1 MKSFL
6 LAIAAVQILH
16 CSGVPNPE
24 DALRAAITKLNEIS
38 EISHLCGII
47 GSRITDLSPTGKF
60 SYNVDLSFS
69 VQETVCSKNSGLE
82 FDDSS
87 CIFRPARIAE
97 TANCR
102 SRVKYL
108 AGDVL
113 DVDVECHGFRKAKG
127 NRDSVEKIKV
137 HGGPSKGGKG
147 QSEPATGAKG
157 HHKPSRRGKGFR
169 KPSHRFNY
177 NGRSS
182 ELINSSEEAKITSE
196 ELSYEESS
204 RGTFTSE
211 ESSHG
216 ASRDYNEDS
225 RVRHRRH

>member
-47 GSRITDLSPTGKF
+47 SSTVTDLSPTGKF
-60 SYNVDLSFS
+60 SYNVDLAFS

-87 CIFRPARIAE
+87 CTFRPARIAE
-97 TANCR
+97 TATCR
-102 SRVKYL
+102 SRVKYM
-108 AGDVL
+108 ADDVL
-113 DVDVECHGFRKAKG
+113 DVDVECHGFRKARG
-127 NRDSVEKIKV
+127 NGDLVERVKV
-137 HGGPSKGGKG
+137 NGGASKGGKG
-147 QSEPATGAKG
+147 QSEPATGTKG
-157 HHKPSRRGKGFR
+157 HAKPPKRGKGHR
-169 KPSHRFNY
+169 KPPQRFSY
-177 NGRSS
+177 NGGSS
-182 ELINSSEEAKITSE
+182 ELIVSSEELRITSE
-196 ELSYEESS
+196 ELSHESS
-204 RGTFTSE
+204 SKE
-211 ESSHG
+211 H
-216 ASRDYNEDS
+216 NEDS

>member
-47 GSRITDLSPTGKF
+47 RSTITDLSPTGKI
-60 SYNVDLSFS
+60 SYNVDLAFS

-87 CIFRPARIAE
+87 CIFRPVRIAE
-97 TANCR
+97 TASCR

-108 AGDVL
+108 ADEVL
-113 DVDVECHGFRKAKG
+113 DVDVECHGFGKVKG
-127 NRDSVEKIKV
+127 NGDSVDKV
-137 HGGPSKGGKG
+137 KVNGVPSKRGKG
-147 QSEPATGAKG
+147 QSEPAAGTQRPS
-157 HHKPSRRGKGFR
+157 KPPKRGKDYR
-169 KPSHRFNY
+169 KPHQRFHY
-177 NGRSS
+177 NEGSS
-182 ELINSSEEAKITSE
+182 ELINSSEEMRIISE
-196 ELSYEESS
+196 ELSNEESS
-204 RGTFTSE
+204 ME
-211 ESSHG
+211 
-216 ASRDYNEDS
+216 YNDDS
-225 RVRHRRH
+225 RARHRRH